1 MAVLLNLHT
10 TIQRGTAW
18 RGSDEWRLS
27 SNFCEGCAH
36 VMRSLVKE
44 SAAHIPEFPIPRMPD
59 KYQRSQLRF
68 NFSIHRL

>member
-1 MAVLLNLHT
+1 MDVHKVLGDPSGN
-10 TIQRGTAW
+10 RADDD
-18 RGSDEWRLS
+18 GSDEWYLS

-44 SAAHIPEFPIPRMPD
+44 PAAHIPEFPIPRMPD
-59 KYQRSQLRF
+59 KYERSQLRF